1 MFESSQAGGAAAAQR
16 GGVFDGLHQPRHGQK
31 QTVAP
36 TEPHPSRVAQ
46 CRNADFEYG
55 GQSAQRFP
63 DNAASAVA
71 DARFAAFGTGWQSTG
86 KKSMRGLGHSAF
98 DAFVSGKG
106 VNVNALMS
114 PVEDPGTGL
123 EAAWG
128 VRAKL
133 IKA

>member
-1 MFESSQAGGAAAAQR
+1 MRLNGEAFSKKARCAGLLSIMP
-16 GGVFDGLHQPRHGQK
+16 GL
-31 QTVAP
+31 VAM
-36 TEPHPSRVAQ
+36 V
-46 CRNADFEYG
+46 
-55 GQSAQRFP
+55 
-63 DNAASAVA
+63 
-71 DARFAAFGTGWQSTG
+71 
-86 KKSMRGLGHSAF
+86 RGLGHSAF